1 MPQNIFQLDPGKVK
15 QKIKSNLI
23 DILFAVNEA
32 ISAFYHFP
40 VKEYVSLNC
49 D

>member
-23 DILFAVNEA
+23 YNDVNEA
-32 ISAFYHFP
+32 ISAFYHCR
-40 VKEYVSLNC
+40 VKEYVFLNC